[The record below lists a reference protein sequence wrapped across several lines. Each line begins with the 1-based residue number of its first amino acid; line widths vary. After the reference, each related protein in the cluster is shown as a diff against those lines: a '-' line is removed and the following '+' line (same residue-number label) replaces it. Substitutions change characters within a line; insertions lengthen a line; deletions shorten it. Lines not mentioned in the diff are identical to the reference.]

1 MAWQRRGMLLGDL
14 ALLDGLIVRA
24 MLYWQRLVDISFS
37 QSTGE
42 AFSDLSDK
50 FMTTHGD
57 AVAPAGLPG
66 TTLTQSCFDPS
77 GVCTG
82 EVFILFQTK
91 Q

>member
-1 MAWQRRGMLLGDL
+1 MLLGNL
-14 ALLDGLIVRA
+14 ALLDGLIDCGV
-24 MLYWQRLVDISFS
+24 LGWQRLVDVSFCKPA
-37 QSTGE
+37 GE
-42 AFSDLSDK
+42 AFSELSDK
-50 FMTTHGD
+50 FMITHGD

-82 EVFILFQTK
+82 EVLILFQTK